1 MKERLIDYND
11 ISFENTT
18 IAMELEGLSDDV
30 LLDEC
35 NFILSGQYESELM
48 DDILANYFKTGNISK
63 QERKVAEALYLL
75 ANGELAWEV

>member
-1 MKERLIDYND
+1 VKERLIDYND

-18 IAMELEGLSDDV
+18 MSMELEGLSDDV

-35 NFILSGQYESELM
+35 NFILSSEFESAIM
-48 DDILANYFKTGNISK
+48 DDVLANYFRTGNISK
-63 QERKVAEALYLL
+63 QERRVAEALYLL

>member
-1 MKERLIDYND
+1 VKERLIDYND

-48 DDILANYFKTGNISK
+48 DDILANYFRTGNISK
-63 QERKVAEALYLL
+63 QERKVAEALYIL

>member
-1 MKERLIDYND
+1 MKDSLIDYND

-18 IAMELEGLSDDV
+18 ISMELEGLSDDV

-35 NFILSGQYESELM
+35 NFILSGKYESAIM
-48 DDILANYFKTGNISK
+48 DNILAGYFKTGNISK
-63 QERKVAEALYLL
+63 QERKMAEGLYLL

>member
-48 DDILANYFKTGNISK
+48 DDILANYFRTGNISK
-63 QERKVAEALYLL
+63 QERKVAEALYIL

>member
-11 ISFENTT
+11 ISFESTT
-18 IAMELEGLSDDV
+18 MSMELEGLSDDV
-30 LLDEC
+30 LLEEC